1 MMYHSKIDCVLKQ
14 ELIHLNAKKK
24 KKNKDK
30 IKIRIHA
37 VVVFG
42 SVLDVIS
49 LGFLIVV
56 YRHFVF

>member
-1 MMYHSKIDCVLKQ
+1 MMYHSKIDCVLKRVDTF
-14 ELIHLNAKKK
+14 ECKKK

-56 YRHFVF
+56 YRYFVF

>member
-14 ELIHLNAKKK
+14 ELIHLNAKK

-49 LGFLIVV
+49 LGFLIFV

>member
-24 KKNKDK
+24 KKNKNK

-56 YRHFVF
+56 YRYFVF